1 MNLDPGTDQRG
12 AQVLDRPQCM
22 ALLGSAANGIGR
34 LGIEVNGQIVV
45 LPFNFALDSSP
56 DAESSVLIRLG
67 PGETLE
73 ALLSEPAVVFEVDRV
88 ESELVGPE
96 AWSVLVRG
104 TARIVRDAVDLG
116 DLRSI
121 GLTPLTPET
130 GEIYV
135 RIGIESITGRR
146 FNVNALA
153 RLRWSAAHDTSGP

>member
-1 MNLDPGTDQRG
+1 MNLNPGTDQRG
-12 AQVLDRPQCM
+12 AHVLDRPQCM
-22 ALLGSAANGIGR
+22 ALLGSAADGIGR

-45 LPFNFALDSSP
+45 LPFNFALDST
-56 DAESSVLIRLG
+56 AEDPETSVLIRLG

-73 ALLSEPAVVFEVDRV
+73 ALLSEPPVAFEVDRV
-88 ESELVGPE
+88 ESELVSPE

-116 DLRSI
+116 DLRPI

-146 FNVNALA
+146 FSVNALA
-153 RLRWSAAHDTSGP
+153 RRRWISGPRHE